1 MEDLDGAAGD
11 GGGGVD
17 DLDPGSGDAFDE
29 RSEEGVVRTAEDEDV
44 GSFIEKGLH
53 RGADDLLCF
62 RAVQDAPFDQFHEAF
77 ADMFHDS
84 DIVFELSP
92 GLQVLG
98 PLEGTGRR
106 QDADDPALR
115 PEGRRLDG
123 RLHPDEGHV
132 GVFRTEGGD
141 GRGRGRVAG
150 DDDDIRPESAQDVG
164 DGAGA
169 VLDIGDRF
177 LAVGTVGIVGK
188 EDITLVRENL
198 DQFPIDGKTAGS
210 GVEYADCS
218 HTHCKNTKNYSY
230 FCHSKQ
236 IVMTG
241 QDQIKDLRER
251 LKTLEACLDIAGKR
265 KEVEERTAESLSPDF
280 WNDPKAAEAFLKKLS
295 GVKSWVSDFDKAA
308 GAIDDLDVLY
318 EFARDS
324 VAGSEEESME
334 TDETRELDAAYRTA
348 LDAVEALELRNMLGN
363 EGDNLGAVLTINSG
377 AGGTEANDWSA
388 MLMRMYLRWG
398 ERNGYKMTVTSLLE
412 GEEAGIKSAT
422 IEVDGDYAYGY
433 LKAENGV
440 HRLVRISPFNA
451 QGKRQTT
458 FSSVFVYPL
467 VDDTIHIEINPSD
480 LEWDTFRSGG
490 HGGQNVNKV
499 ETGVRVRHIPSG
511 IMVENTET
519 RSQQD
524 NRQRALLILKS
535 RLYDIELKKR
545 QEKQAELEGQKK
557 RIEWGSQIRNY
568 VLHPYKL
575 VKDLRTGY
583 STADTQGVLD
593 GDLNEFMKTY
603 LMGNGAA
610 VTDPDDLD

>member
-1 MEDLDGAAGD
+1 M
-11 GGGGVD
+11 V
-17 DLDPGSGDAFDE
+17 
-29 RSEEGVVRTAEDEDV
+29 T
-44 GSFIEKGLH
+44 IE
-53 RGADDLLCF
+53 
-62 RAVQDAPFDQFHEAF
+62 
-77 ADMFHDS
+77 
-84 DIVFELSP
+84 
-92 GLQVLG
+92 
-98 PLEGTGRR
+98 
-106 QDADDPALR
+106 
-115 PEGRRLDG
+115 
-123 RLHPDEGHV
+123 
-132 GVFRTEGGD
+132 
-141 GRGRGRVAG
+141 
-150 DDDDIRPESAQDVG
+150 
-164 DGAGA
+164 
-169 VLDIGDRF
+169 
-177 LAVGTVGIVGK
+177 
-188 EDITLVRENL
+188 
-198 DQFPIDGKTAGS
+198 
-210 GVEYADCS
+210 
-218 HTHCKNTKNYSY
+218 
-230 FCHSKQ
+230 
-236 IVMTG
+236 
-241 QDQIKDLRER
+241 QIKDLQQRMN
-251 LKTLEACLDIAGKR
+251 TLEACLDIAGKR
-265 KEVEERTAESLSPDF
+265 KDVAAKTEETLAADF
-280 WNDPKAAEAFLKKLS
+280 WGDPKAAELFLKKLS
-295 GVKSWVSDFDKAA
+295 GIKSWVTDFDKAR
-308 GAIDDLDVLY
+308 GLTEDIEVLY
-318 EFARDS
+318 DFARES
-324 VAGSEEESME
+324 LSGAEEDAVSTPE
-334 TDETRELDAAYRTA
+334 TQELDEAFAQA
-348 LDAVEALELRNMLGN
+348 VEAVEALELRNMLGG

-422 IEVDGDYAYGY
+422 IEVEGDYAYGY

-467 VDDTIHIEINPSD
+467 VDDSIHIDINPSD

-575 VKDLRTGY
+575 VKDLRTGC

-593 GDLNEFMKTY
+593 GDLNEFMKTF
-603 LMGNGAA
+603 LMGRGAA
-610 VTDPDDLD
+610 VTEADELD